1 MNEIEVQT
9 KLKCIYSG
17 SCDMINAINSISAE
31 LKQLNSNVQ
40 IELIDN
46 ESYGYEMVQFT
57 KFSNKGH

>member
-31 LKQLNSNVQ
+31 LKQLNSNV
-40 IELIDN
+40 
-46 ESYGYEMVQFT
+46 
-57 KFSNKGH
+57 